1 MSEVSPLA
9 RVGGGPGRRAALI
22 CPSGAEDGVIIF
34 ENDPSLAVRSEGG
47 LGGEI
52 EACDG
57 CNVGG
62 DSDASSGRFPATEG
76 CDAGLSGEVLLCKA
90 SSISEIARLFAS
102 VQVSSVERINVWAV
116 GWYEEG
122 S

>member
-22 CPSGAEDGVIIF
+22 CPRGAEDGVIVF

-47 LGGEI
+47 LGREI

-62 DSDASSGRFPATEG
+62 DPDASSGRFPASEG
-76 CDAGLSGEVLLCKA
+76 CDSGLSGDGLFCKA
-90 SSISEIARLFAS
+90 SSISPIA
-102 VQVSSVERINVWAV
+102 
-116 GWYEEG
+116 
-122 S
+122 